1 VIIGGDFNMIRYI
14 HEKSLGTKYT
24 IWLDMLNNFINDT
37 KIIELIRGGSLF
49 TWTNKQ
55 QNPIRSN
62 LDKIFVS
69 KSWDQHYLRT
79 RVMTMTRVGS
89 NLDRIFLSKSWDQH
103 YLRTRVMTMTRVGSN
118 LDRIF
123 VSKSWD
129 QHYLRTRVMTMTRVG
144 FDHNPL
150 ILDNGEQVERGKKM
164 FRMESAWLGNTK
176 FKNHLL
182 QRWPERNM

>member
-89 NLDRIFLSKSWDQH
+89 
-103 YLRTRVMTMTRVGSN
+103 
-118 LDRIF
+118 
-123 VSKSWD
+123 
-129 QHYLRTRVMTMTRVG
+129 
-144 FDHNPL
+144 DHNPL
-150 ILDNGEQVERGKKM
+150 ILDNGEQVESGKKM

>member
-89 NLDRIFLSKSWDQH
+89 NLDRIFVSKSWDQH
-103 YLRTRVMTMTRVGSN
+103 YLRTRVMTMTRVGS
-118 LDRIF
+118 
-123 VSKSWD
+123 
-129 QHYLRTRVMTMTRVG
+129 
-144 FDHNPL
+144 DHNPL
-150 ILDNGEQVERGKKM
+150 ILDNGEQVESGKKM
-164 FRMESAWLGNTK
+164 FRMELAWLGNTK

>member
-89 NLDRIFLSKSWDQH
+89 NLDRIFVSKSWDQH
-103 YLRTRVMTMTRVGSN
+103 YLRTRVMTMTRVGS
-118 LDRIF
+118 
-123 VSKSWD
+123 
-129 QHYLRTRVMTMTRVG
+129 
-144 FDHNPL
+144 DHNPL

>member
-1 VIIGGDFNMIRYI
+1 VIIGGDFNMITYI

-69 KSWDQHYLRT
+69 KSWDQHYLRN
-79 RVMTMTRVGS
+79 RVMTMT
-89 NLDRIFLSKSWDQH
+89 K
-103 YLRTRVMTMTRVGSN
+103 VGSN

-144 FDHNPL
+144 SDHNPL
-150 ILDNGEQVERGKKM
+150 ILDNGEQVESGKKM

>member
-69 KSWDQHYLRT
+69 KSWDQHYLRN
-79 RVMTMTRVGS
+79 RVMTMT
-89 NLDRIFLSKSWDQH
+89 K
-103 YLRTRVMTMTRVGSN
+103 VGSN

-144 FDHNPL
+144 SDHNPL
-150 ILDNGEQVERGKKM
+150 ILDNGEQVESGKKM